1 MILFADLIVFGLKI
15 NLSIILYIFVGIGAL
30 SFIIYL
36 LNLLF
41 RSNKYKSQKVN
52 DPDWIKKRDFEQ
64 AQRDV
69 DNEIISILKNRKEG
83 GS

>member
-1 MILFADLIVFGLKI
+1 MLFLADLIVFGLKI
-15 NLSIILYIFVGIGAL
+15 NLNIILYIFVGVGAF
-30 SFIIYL
+30 SFVIYL

-41 RSNKYKSQKVN
+41 RSNKFKSQKFN
-52 DPDWIKKRDFEQ
+52 DSDWIKKRDFEE